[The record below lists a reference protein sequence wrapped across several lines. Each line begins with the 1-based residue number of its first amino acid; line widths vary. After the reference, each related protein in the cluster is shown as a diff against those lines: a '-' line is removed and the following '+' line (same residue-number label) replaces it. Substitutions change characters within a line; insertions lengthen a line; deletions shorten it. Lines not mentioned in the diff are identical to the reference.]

1 MIDSERFTRAATR
14 FKAFFDELRTAFVE
28 REDVLAQIALALL
41 AKEHVLLTGPPG
53 TAKSQIASAV
63 FGRIVCEE
71 TGSPSLF
78 ARQITESTVQTDLIG
93 PVDFKTLTETGRT
106 THFTD
111 EGILGSAHAFLD
123 EVFDGRDMLLRST
136 LNVLNERELKQGGTI
151 TRGRTEVALLT
162 SNRYVSEVLEDSR
175 ETLLAFVDRVAFV
188 SFVPRSFADPESLAI
203 VLKRRVA
210 GGGRPSL
217 DALLTIQDLD
227 VLQAAVAETWVA
239 PELCD
244 AVAALLAR
252 FDAESSAAVRAD
264 PSFVPTR
271 YLSTRTAVRCAE
283 LLRAAAVYQRIFEEP
298 SRKLDA
304 RYTDLALLRLH
315 LVLAGPKPADIERIL
330 ERESDPVERRQLEI
344 LRTERELFDACLEKL
359 ERRALTPRPKP
370 TEQPPEQAAAQRGAR
385 SSFVRGQER
394 TTPEPQAAPEAP
406 PKGPLD
412 VLEEQLANASARAD
426 DEALARIA
434 RELAEAARTGAP
446 DEARARALLDRSAS
460 ALASLALSESLRL
473 SEPETDLLGAARRLA
488 KLASSLE
495 DGSVSM
501 HASARFLHERAL
513 SAVGDVASHGLG
525 LDAATLLGASGDAS
539 FDATRV
545 TERILSA
552 ASELAELRRE
562 LLARSSSRSGEEGD
576 ERWSAAMDRVESE
589 LVALWSLGFA
599 ETLAAIVDVGGG
611 RSLGDVLGVLRPE
624 LTRLEQ
630 LDEHFGRISGRR
642 SSVKARV
649 VGPRLAPLVR
659 ASLGRCDLADRAALL
674 TQVEELSGTLAAHG
688 LGSALGRADWLG
700 FVAEALRGAEPARR
714 KKPKRLDKEG
724 YRALRSSEQRTPILS
739 TLAEVALRVSQS
751 GTHEP
756 GGELS
761 ATLGALPVELALE
774 VARLDLA
781 RTERAVDFLQR
792 WWAELVPEGRRP
804 SSSSA
809 LEPLLEL
816 AWDEAALTRFALE
829 ARLVEQLVP
838 SAAEQARALRERI
851 DALDAVTRAASLA
864 MVEARAEAVF
874 QRTLAPA

>member
-41 AKEHVLLTGPPG
+41 AKEHVLMTGPPG
-53 TAKSQIASAV
+53 TAKSQVASAV
-63 FGRIVCEE
+63 FGRIVCEQ
-71 TGSPSLF
+71 TGAPSLF

-151 TRGRTEVALLT
+151 TRGRTECALLT
-162 SNRYVSEVLEDSR
+162 SNRYVSEVLEASR
-175 ETLLAFVDRVAFV
+175 ETLLAFVDRIAFV

-210 GGGRPSL
+210 GAGRPSL

-244 AVAALLAR
+244 AVASLLAR
-252 FDAESSAAVRAD
+252 FDAESSSAVRAD

-315 LVLAGPKPADIERIL
+315 LVLAGPKPADVERIL

-344 LRTERELFDACLEKL
+344 LRTERELFEACLSKL
-359 ERRALTPRPKP
+359 ERRALSPRPKP
-370 TEQPPEQAAAQRGAR
+370 TEQPAAQGIAR

-412 VLEEQLANASARAD
+412 ALEEQLASASARAD

-434 RELAEAARTGAP
+434 RELAEAARPGAP
-446 DEARARALLDRSAS
+446 DEARARALLDRSAN

-473 SEPETDLLGAARRLA
+473 SEPDTDLLGAVRRLA
-488 KLASSLE
+488 KLANSLE

-513 SAVGDVASHGLG
+513 SALGDVASHGLG
-525 LDAATLLGASGDAS
+525 VDAATLLGASSDAS
-539 FDATRV
+539 FDATQA

-552 ASELAELRRE
+552 ASELAALRRE
-562 LLARSSSRSGEEGD
+562 LHARASSLSGEERD
-576 ERWSAAMDRVESE
+576 ERWSAAMARIESE
-589 LVALWSLGFA
+589 LVALWSRGFA
-599 ETLAAIVDVGGG
+599 ETLAAVIDVGEG
-611 RSLGDVLGVLRPE
+611 RPLGDVLGVLTPE
-624 LTRLEQ
+624 LARLEQ
-630 LDEHFGRISGRR
+630 IDERLGAVAGQR
-642 SSVKARV
+642 SNVKAKV

-659 ASLGRCDLADRAALL
+659 ASLLRCDLADRAALIA
-674 TQVEELSGTLAAHG
+674 QAEELARSLAAHG
-688 LGSALGRADWLG
+688 LGRAITLTDWLV

-714 KKPKRLDKEG
+714 KKPKSYDRDG
-724 YRALRSSEQRTPILS
+724 YRTLRKSEQRTPILS
-739 TLAEVALRVSQS
+739 TLAEVALRVGASTERET
-751 GTHEP
+751 GA
-756 GGELS
+756 ELS
-761 ATLGALPVELALE
+761 ATLGALPSELALE
-774 VARLDLA
+774 IAQLDLG
-781 RTERAVDFLQR
+781 RTARAVDFLQR
-792 WWAELVPEGRRP
+792 WWKELAPDGLMPKDPKV
-804 SSSSA
+804 
-809 LEPLLEL
+809 LEPLLRL
-816 AWDEAALTRFALE
+816 SWDEAALTRFALE

-838 SAAEQARALRERI
+838 AASEEARALRERI
-851 DALDAVTRAASLA
+851 DALDAATRAASLSL
-864 MVEARAEAVF
+864 VGGRAEAIF
-874 QRTLAPA
+874 QRTLQPR

>member
-14 FKAFFDELRTAFVE
+14 FKAFFDELRIAFVE

-63 FGRIVCEE
+63 FGRIVCED
-71 TGSPSLF
+71 TGTPSLF

-188 SFVPRSFADPESLAI
+188 SFVPRSFADPESLAT

-227 VLQAAVAETWVA
+227 VLQAAVSETWVA

-244 AVAALLAR
+244 AIASLLAR

-283 LLRAAAVYQRIFEEP
+283 LLRAATVYQRIFEEP
-298 SRKLDA
+298 GRKLDA
-304 RYTDLALLRLH
+304 RHTDLALLRLH
-315 LVLAGPKPADIERIL
+315 LVLAGPKPADVERIL

-344 LRTERELFDACLEKL
+344 LRTERELFDACLGRL

-370 TEQPPEQAAAQRGAR
+370 AERPAAR
-385 SSFVRGQER
+385 SSFVKGQEGAAS
-394 TTPEPQAAPEAP
+394 EAQAAPEAP
-406 PKGPLD
+406 KSALD
-412 VLEEQLANASARAD
+412 SLEEQLASASARAD
-426 DEALARIA
+426 DEALARIT
-434 RELAEAARTGAP
+434 RELAEGARPGAP
-446 DEARARALLDRSAS
+446 DEAQARALLDRSAS

-513 SAVGDVASHGLG
+513 STVGDVASHGLG
-525 LDAATLLGASGDAS
+525 LDAATLLGASSDAR

-599 ETLAAIVDVGGG
+599 ETLAAVVDVGGG
-611 RSLGDVLGVLRPE
+611 RAMGDVLGVLRPE

-642 SSVKARV
+642 SSVKAKV

-659 ASLGRCDLADRAALL
+659 ASLARCDLGDRAALL
-674 TQVEELSGTLAAHG
+674 AQVEELTRTLAAHG
-688 LGSALGRADWLG
+688 LGSAITRSDWLG

-714 KKPKRLDKEG
+714 KKPKRFDKEG
-724 YRALRSSEQRTPILS
+724 YRALRRSEQRTPILS
-739 TLAEVALRVSQS
+739 TLAEVALRVSAS
-751 GTHEP
+751 E
-756 GGELS
+756 GGGSEAELS
-761 ATLGALPVELALE
+761 ATLGALPAALALE
-774 VARLDLA
+774 VATLDLE
-781 RTERAVDFLQR
+781 RTGRAVDFLHR
-792 WWAELVPEGRRP
+792 WWAELAPDGRTP
-804 SSSSA
+804 SSPSS

-838 SAAEQARALRERI
+838 EAAEQARALRERI

-864 MVEARAEAVF
+864 LVAGRAEAVF
-874 QRTLAPA
+874 ERTLAPR